1 VQLQRSFPDLRKR
14 GLGLAAI
21 SYDAPATL
29 KAFADARGITFPML
43 SDEGS
48 STIKQYNLL
57 NAQAT
62 GRIAGIPYPGTLVLD
77 ARGVVLSRS
86 FEESYQERASAA
98 SLITTAQS
106 AGASGSQPSDTPH
119 LTVTTATSDPVVT
132 PGTRFSLIIDVAP
145 KVKMHVYSP
154 DQTAY
159 IPVSVSLNDDD
170 AIKPQPPKF
179 PASELYIFKPLNERQ
194 RVYSK
199 PFRILQDVT
208 VLLAPAVRER
218 ARAAGAT
225 LTVTGTLNYQACD
238 DQVCYRPSSVPLSW
252 TVRLEPLAR

>member
-1 VQLQRSFPDLRKR
+1 M
-14 GLGLAAI
+14 GLAAI

-29 KAFADARGITFPML
+29 KAFADARGITYPML

-48 STIKQYNLL
+48 ATIRQYNLL

-62 GRIAGIPYPGTLVLD
+62 GRVAGIPHPGTFVLD

-98 SLITTAQS
+98 SLIATTQ
-106 AGASGSQPSDTPH
+106 AGVSQPSETPH
-119 LTVTTATSDPVVT
+119 LTVTTAASDTAVS
-132 PGTRFSLIIDVAP
+132 PGTRFSLIIDVVP
-145 KVKMHVYSP
+145 KAKMHVYAP
-154 DQTAY
+154 DQMAY
-159 IPVSVSLNDDD
+159 IPVSVALDGDE

-179 PASELYIFKPLNERQ
+179 PASELYVFKPLDERQ

-199 PFRILQDVT
+199 PFRIRQDVT
-208 VLLAPAVRER
+208 VGLTPAVRER

-225 LTVTGTLNYQACD
+225 LTIKGALNYQACD
-238 DQVCYRPSSVPLSW
+238 DRVCYRPSSVPLSW

>member
-1 VQLQRSFPDLRKR
+1 M
-14 GLGLAAI
+14 GLAAI

-29 KAFADARGITFPML
+29 KAFADARGITYPML

-48 STIKQYNLL
+48 ATIRQYNLL

-62 GRIAGIPYPGTLVLD
+62 GRVAGIPHPGTFMLD

-98 SLITTAQS
+98 SLITPAQA
-106 AGASGSQPSDTPH
+106 AGASASQPSETPH
-119 LTVTTATSDPVVT
+119 LTVTTAASDPVVS
-132 PGTRFSLIIDVAP
+132 PGTRFSLIIDVVP
-145 KVKMHVYSP
+145 KAKMHVYAP

-159 IPVSVSLNDDD
+159 IPVSVALDGDE
-170 AIKPQPPKF
+170 AIKPHAPRFPP
-179 PASELYIFKPLNERQ
+179 SELYIFKPLDERQ

-199 PFRILQDVT
+199 SFRILQDVT
-208 VLLAPAVRER
+208 VALTPAVRER

-225 LTVTGTLNYQACD
+225 LTIKGALNYQACD
-238 DQVCYRPSSVPLSW
+238 DRVCYRPSSVPLSW
-252 TVRLEPLAR
+252 TVRLEPLTR

>member
-1 VQLQRSFPDLRKR
+1 M
-14 GLGLAAI
+14 GLAAI
-21 SYDAPATL
+21 SYDPPATL

-57 NAQAT
+57 NVEAT

-77 ARGVVLSRS
+77 ARGVVRSRS

-98 SLITTAQS
+98 SLIVSAQS
-106 AGASGSQPSDTPH
+106 DGATGSQRFDTPH
-119 LTVTTATSDPVVT
+119 VSVTTATSDPIVT

-145 KVKMHVYSP
+145 KAKMHVYSP

-159 IPVSVSLNDDD
+159 IPVSVSLDGDE

-208 VLLAPAVRER
+208 VTLTPAVRER

-225 LTVTGTLNYQACD
+225 LMITGTLNYQACD
-238 DQVCYRPSSVPLSW
+238 DKVCYRPSTVPLSW
-252 TVRLEPLAR
+252 TVQLEPLAR